1 MDACSY
7 CIPNP
12 LWIYHSDYFRLS
24 PLLRQMKVALR
35 IQKPF
40 ACCVCVCLSIIA
52 LIAKEMT
59 RLGLCLDG
67 KSVRVHIYDC
77 TTDLSCGVCVS
88 TYLCSYLCWRL
99 SRTEMIWLGLYHLG
113 MHHLFLL
120 QCLCLYLCFYLC
132 FYLCLRLSMTE
143 MTGLGCAKMVCTS
156 CPCCQSTVVP

>member
-88 TYLCSYLCWRL
+88 TYLCFYLCWRL
-99 SRTEMIWLGLYHLG
+99 SRTEMIWLGLYHFG

-120 QCLCLYLCFYLC
+120 QCLCLNLC